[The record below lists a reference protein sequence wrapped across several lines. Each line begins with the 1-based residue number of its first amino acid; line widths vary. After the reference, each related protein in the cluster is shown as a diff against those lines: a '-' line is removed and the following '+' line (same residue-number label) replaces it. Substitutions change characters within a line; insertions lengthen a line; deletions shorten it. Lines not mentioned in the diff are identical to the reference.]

1 MELMGITRYHTEPK
15 VTQGGNEQH
24 GTIIRVADSSSSG
37 NAYHL
42 LGRIRS
48 RRRLRDWTS
57 KNAADSAAF
66 FIFLL
71 TKISTWYKIS
81 IRY

>member
-24 GTIIRVADSSSSG
+24 GTIIRVADSGSSG
-37 NAYHL
+37 NINYI
-42 LGRIRS
+42 LGGIRS
-48 RRRLRDWTS
+48 RGRLSDYTS
-57 KNAADSAAF
+57 KSAADSAAL
-66 FIFLL
+66 FIFSL
-71 TKISTWYKIS
+71 TIIGTWYKIS